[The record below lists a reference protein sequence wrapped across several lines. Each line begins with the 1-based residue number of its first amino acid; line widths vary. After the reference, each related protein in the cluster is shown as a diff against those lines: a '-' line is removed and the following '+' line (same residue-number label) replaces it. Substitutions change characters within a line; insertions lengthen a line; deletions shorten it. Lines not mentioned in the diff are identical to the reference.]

1 MFSKSILSRIYCLLV
16 IICAF
21 LGLGIKTG
29 VFSGGLKL
37 YTLIY
42 FTNQSNLLV
51 ILVYVIMLLFKNSRL
66 IDFIYGLALI
76 NIIITCAVYFAVLM
90 PDGFYMLGAI
100 SKWDYMGNLLLHL
113 AVPVLVFIDFIL
125 GISGRKYFRYVYC
138 VIWSFYL
145 YIYFAFLVIQAYLG
159 GFIPNQNTKY
169 PYNFIAIDLIGWNLA
184 FKNGILLAAVYILL
198 SYSIIYINDLLNR
211 YKA

>member
-1 MFSKSILSRIYCLLV
+1 MFSKSILSRVYCLLV

-100 SKWDYMGNLLLHL
+100 SKWDYIGNLLLHL

>member
-21 LGLGIKTG
+21 LGLGIKTD

-51 ILVYVIMLLFKNSRL
+51 ILVYSIMLLFKNSRL

-100 SKWDYMGNLLLHL
+100 SKWDYIGNLLLHL

-125 GISGRKYFRYVYC
+125 GISGRKYFRYVYS

-169 PYNFIAIDLIGWNLA
+169 PYNFIAVDLIGWSMA

>member
-100 SKWDYMGNLLLHL
+100 SKWDYIGNLLLHL

-169 PYNFIAIDLIGWNLA
+169 PYNFIAIDLIGWNMA

>member
-1 MFSKSILSRIYCLLV
+1 MFSKSILSRIYCLFV

-51 ILVYVIMLLFKNSRL
+51 ILVYSIMLLFKNSRL

-113 AVPVLVFIDFIL
+113 AVPVLVFIDFVL
-125 GISGRKYFRYVYC
+125 GISGRKFFRYVYC

-169 PYNFIAIDLIGWNLA
+169 PYNFIAVDLIGWNMA

-198 SYSIIYINDLLNR
+198 SYAVICINDLLNR

>member
-1 MFSKSILSRIYCLLV
+1 MFSKSILSRVYCLLV

-113 AVPVLVFIDFIL
+113 AVPVLVFIDFVL

-169 PYNFIAIDLIGWNLA
+169 PYNFIAVDLIGWNMA

-211 YKA
+211 YNA

>member
-42 FTNQSNLLV
+42 FTNQSNLLI
-51 ILVYVIMLLFKNSRL
+51 ILVYLIMLLFKNSRL

-113 AVPVLVFIDFIL
+113 AVPVLVFIDFVL

-145 YIYFAFLVIQAYLG
+145 YIYFAFLIIQAYLG

>member
-113 AVPVLVFIDFIL
+113 AVPVLVFIDFVL

-169 PYNFIAIDLIGWNLA
+169 PYNFIAVDLIGWNMA

>member
-1 MFSKSILSRIYCLLV
+1 
-16 IICAF
+16 
-21 LGLGIKTG
+21 
-29 VFSGGLKL
+29 
-37 YTLIY
+37 
-42 FTNQSNLLV
+42 
-51 ILVYVIMLLFKNSRL
+51 MLLFKNSRL

-169 PYNFIAIDLIGWNLA
+169 PYNFIAVDLIGWSMA

>member
-100 SKWDYMGNLLLHL
+100 SKWDYIGNLLLHL

-184 FKNGILLAAVYILL
+184 FKNGILLAAVYTLL
-198 SYSIIYINDLLNR
+198 SYAVICINDLLNR

>member
-51 ILVYVIMLLFKNSRL
+51 ILVYSIMLLFKNSRL

-100 SKWDYMGNLLLHL
+100 SKWDYIGNLLLHL

-169 PYNFIAIDLIGWNLA
+169 PYNFIAVDLIGWSMA

>member
-51 ILVYVIMLLFKNSRL
+51 ILVYSIMLLFKNSRL
-66 IDFIYGLALI
+66 IDFICGLALI

-100 SKWDYMGNLLLHL
+100 SKWDYIGNLLLHL

-169 PYNFIAIDLIGWNLA
+169 PYNFIAVDLIGWSMA

>member
-51 ILVYVIMLLFKNSRL
+51 ILVYLIMLLFKNSRL

-90 PDGFYMLGAI
+90 PDGFYMMGAI
-100 SKWDYMGNLLLHL
+100 SKWDYIGNLLLHL

-145 YIYFAFLVIQAYLG
+145 YIYFAFLIIQAYLG

-169 PYNFIAIDLIGWNLA
+169 PYNFIAVDLIGWNMA
-184 FKNGILLAAVYILL
+184 FKNGILLAGVYILL
-198 SYSIIYINDLLNR
+198 SYSIIYINDLLNG

>member
-1 MFSKSILSRIYCLLV
+1 MFSKSILSRVYCLLV

-100 SKWDYMGNLLLHL
+100 SKWDYIGNLLLHL

-169 PYNFIAIDLIGWNLA
+169 PYNFIAVDLIGWNMA

-211 YKA
+211 YNA